1 MKMKKRCFAFC
12 ALTLVFI
19 FVLSGCKADFVGNK
33 IKAGNKYTLS
43 FSVLNRTEK
52 ETLSLKKGQELKVM
66 LALEEGTLSFE
77 IGQKDKAAIY
87 KGTDLESAEFSV
99 SVPESGS
106 YTISVTGKG
115 AKGAAR
121 LEVN

>member
-1 MKMKKRCFAFC
+1 MKMKKSCFVFC
-12 ALTLVFI
+12 ALTLAFI

-66 LALEEGTLSFE
+66 LALEEGTLFFE

-87 KGTDLESAEFSV
+87 KGTDLESAEF
-99 SVPESGS
+99 
-106 YTISVTGKG
+106 
-115 AKGAAR
+115 
-121 LEVN
+121 

>member
-1 MKMKKRCFAFC
+1 MKKRCFAFC
-12 ALTLVFI
+12 ALTLAFI
-19 FVLSGCKADFVGNK
+19 FVLSGFKADFV
-33 IKAGNKYTLS
+33 GNKYTLS

-87 KGTDLESAEFSV
+87 KGIDLESAEF
-99 SVPESGS
+99 
-106 YTISVTGKG
+106 
-115 AKGAAR
+115 
-121 LEVN
+121 

>member
-1 MKMKKRCFAFC
+1 MKMKKRCFVFC
-12 ALTLVFI
+12 ALTLAFI

-87 KGTDLESAEFSV
+87 KGTDLESGVLTLNIPLIALSV
-99 SVPESGS
+99 VFAVCHI
-106 YTISVTGKG
+106 TISYKNAV
-115 AKGAAR
+115 
-121 LEVN
+121 L